1 MHLLGELPLA
11 AIGDDLYNMVYLL
24 HLLAVVV
31 GSGAAFMVPV
41 MAAINRSRDD
51 TSGSLYEASRLV
63 VGPSMLLA
71 GMMGAGLVGFSDD
84 VYDFSQTWLS
94 AAFAVWI
101 VILGVV
107 GAVLW
112 PVEKRLATDQV
123 LPADR
128 TKLQKRASMGYGILH
143 LAITVELVIMIWG
156 SS

>member
-1 MHLLGELPLA
+1 
-11 AIGDDLYNMVYLL
+11 
-24 HLLAVVV
+24 
-31 GSGAAFMVPV
+31 MVPV